1 MRLYYRNRNHP
12 QIPQAGKWFI
22 SWAYEIFTAE
32 HTESAEFFAPI
43 FLRGLCGEK
52 EIGPLFYPLPVI
64 GDLDVHIGKYSGS
77 IDGRRDSIRAP
88 ARWICAVFCLWA
100 LLLDPRWPARHL
112 PGAI

>member
-52 EIGPLFYPLPVI
+52 EIGPLFYPLPQAEKIGERSCRILHEYNAGVI
-64 GDLDVHIGKYSGS
+64 RG
-77 IDGRRDSIRAP
+77 
-88 ARWICAVFCLWA
+88 
-100 LLLDPRWPARHL
+100 
-112 PGAI
+112 